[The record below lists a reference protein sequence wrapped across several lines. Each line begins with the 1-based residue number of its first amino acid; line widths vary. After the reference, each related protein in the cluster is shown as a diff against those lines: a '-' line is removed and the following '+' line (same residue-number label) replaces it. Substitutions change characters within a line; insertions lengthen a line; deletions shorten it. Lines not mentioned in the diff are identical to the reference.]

1 MKTVLV
7 TGASRGI
14 GKAVARYY
22 LEKGYFVLGMSRKL
36 PPDEIYEHAGYYHI
50 YADLMLPHDIASY
63 ICAYDFDILIN
74 CAGVASMNHSLITP
88 VDTISKIFCV
98 NTISAMVLAREA
110 AKKMLFKKWGRII
123 NFSTCAVPMDI
134 EGEAAYASSKAA
146 VESLTKILAKEY
158 ASYGI
163 TVNCVGPNPVH
174 TDLIQNVPKEKIK
187 NVLER
192 QAISRVSNFDDV
204 INVCDFFISDRSD
217 MITGQTIYLG
227 GVF

>member
-1 MKTVLV
+1 
-7 TGASRGI
+7 
-14 GKAVARYY
+14 
-22 LEKGYFVLGMSRKL
+22 
-36 PPDEIYEHAGYYHI
+36 
-50 YADLMLPHDIASY
+50 
-63 ICAYDFDILIN
+63 
-74 CAGVASMNHSLITP
+74 
-88 VDTISKIFCV
+88 
-98 NTISAMVLAREA
+98 
-110 AKKMLFKKWGRII
+110 
-123 NFSTCAVPMDI
+123 MDI